1 MGVRDEVA
9 RNGAPHA
16 RPEALQQARGAKTW
30 NRISHRNWLPP
41 EDPAGH
47 RIPQRRIA

>member
-16 RPEALQQARGAKTW
+16 QTRGITT
-30 NRISHRNWLPP
+30 
-41 EDPAGH
+41 G
-47 RIPQRRIA
+47 QRSENV